1 MKHSAWYVKN
11 FSVMDLFECNDNRD
25 FEMLDCLWEDF
36 SRLDRL
42 IEVKRLCRLL
52 LPKASKPRQIYL
64 EGIMQYCHV
73 LIQRNHHW
81 KHRFY
86 NYLAKGHILSAFRV
100 MTVMAGATRE
110 FMMTNKLAQH
120 VDY

>member
-1 MKHSAWYVKN
+1 MKHSDWYVKN
-11 FSVMDLFECNDNRD
+11 FSVTDLFECNDNRD

-52 LPKASKPRQIYL
+52 LPKASKSRRIYL
-64 EGIMQYCHV
+64 EGVMEYCHT

-86 NYLAKGHILSAFRV
+86 NYLARGCVPSAFRV
-100 MTVMAGATRE
+100 MKVMAGATRE
-110 FMMTNKLAQH
+110 FMMTNALAQK